1 MPETRIDAMQ
11 IGDAAVSAA
20 LQAGADQAEAYVR
33 LAAEL
38 DIDVRNG
45 EIENLRRATTRGLGL
60 RVMVGTR
67 TALVHT
73 TDLIGL
79 PLLQLAA
86 RAVDI
91 ARALPEAPSPALLAA
106 RTAVEALPHPDPGL
120 ANEPIEARI
129 EYLRETERAMLAVP
143 GVTRTGGVSWGE
155 ADGETALVNS
165 RGVQLYAPFCHIE
178 SGAEAIAER
187 DGESY
192 SGNRHASVPAR
203 RRLPS
208 APRMGRDAGE
218 RAVALLGARPLPSTK
233 APVIF
238 TPYTGW
244 AILAALVE
252 PLRGDNVGR
261 DRSYLGGRL
270 GESIAAPGVTIRDN
284 PLLLEGPARR
294 AFDAEGTPC
303 RDTTLVAAGRLTG
316 YLTDLASAAQ
326 LGVAPGGNAVRGSYT
341 SGIEVGTSN
350 LYMEPGTFTPERI
363 LAETARGLLVT
374 SLSGW
379 WVGLSPARDEF
390 SSAAMGI
397 WIEDGKP
404 AYAVRGVTIAGS
416 LTAMLGAIDRIGNDI
431 EFTGETC
438 TPTFRV
444 AEMTISGT

>member
-1 MPETRIDAMQ
+1 MPETRIDPMQ
-11 IGDAAVSAA
+11 IGDTAVSAA
-20 LQAGADQAEAYVR
+20 LQSGADQAEAFVR
-33 LAAEL
+33 FASEL
-38 DIDVRNG
+38 DIEVRNG
-45 EIENLRRATTRGLGL
+45 EVENLRRATTRGLGL

-73 TDLIGL
+73 TDLIGM
-79 PLLQLAA
+79 PLLQLAP
-86 RAVDI
+86 RAVEI
-91 ARALPEAPSPALLAA
+91 ARALPEAPAAALLAPK
-106 RTAVEALPHPDPGL
+106 TDIEALPHPDPGL
-120 ANEPIEARI
+120 ANEPVETRI
-129 EYLRETERAMLAVP
+129 EYLREIERAMLAVP

-165 RGVQLYAPFCHIE
+165 NGLRLYAPFCLITN
-178 SGAEAIAER
+178 GAEAIAER

-192 SGNRHASVPAR
+192 SGGRYVNVPAR
-203 RRLPS
+203 QRLL
-208 APRMGRDAGE
+208 AAQRVGRDAGE
-218 RAVALLGARPLPSTK
+218 RAVALLGARSLPSTK

-244 AILAALVE
+244 AILAALAG
-252 PLRGDNVGR
+252 PLRGDNVVR
-261 DRSYLGGRL
+261 DRSYLAGRI
-270 GESIAAPGVTIRDN
+270 GEAIAAPGVTVRDN
-284 PLLLEGPARR
+284 PLLPEGPARR

-303 RDTTLVAAGRLTG
+303 RDAALIDAGRLAG
-316 YLTDLASAAQ
+316 YLTDLTSATQ
-326 LGVAPGGNAVRGSYT
+326 LGIPPGGNAVRQSYT

-350 LYMEPGTFTPERI
+350 LYMEPGTYTPERI
-363 LAETARGLLVT
+363 LAETGRGLLVT

-404 AYAVRGVTIAGS
+404 AYAVRGVTIAAS
-416 LTAMLGAIDRIGNDI
+416 LSGMLSAIDRIGNDI

-444 AEMTISGT
+444 AEMAISGT

>member
-1 MPETRIDAMQ
+1 MPETRIDPMQ

-20 LQAGADQAEAYVR
+20 LQSGADQAEAYVR
-33 LAAEL
+33 IASEL
-38 DIDVRNG
+38 DIEVRNG
-45 EIENLRRATTRGLGL
+45 EVESLRRATTRGLGL
-60 RVMVGTR
+60 RVMVGSR

-79 PLLQLAA
+79 PMLQLAP

-91 ARALPEAPSPALLAA
+91 ARALPEPPAPTLLAA
-106 RTAVEALPHPDPGL
+106 KTEVEALGHPDPGL

-129 EYLRETERAMLAVP
+129 EHLREIERAMLAVA

-155 ADGETALVNS
+155 ADGETVIVNS
-165 RGVQLYAPFCHIE
+165 RGLRLYAPFCHIE

-192 SGNRHASVPAR
+192 SGGRHASVPAR

-208 APRMGRDAGE
+208 AQRMGRDAGE
-218 RAVALLGARPLPSTK
+218 RAVALLGARSLPSTK

-244 AILAALVE
+244 AILATLVG

-261 DRSYLGGRL
+261 GRSYLAGRL
-270 GESIAAPGVTIRDN
+270 GQPIAAPGVTIRDN
-284 PLLLEGPARR
+284 PLLAEGPARR

-303 RDTTLVAAGRLTG
+303 RDAVLVAAGRLGG
-316 YLTDLASAAQ
+316 YLTDLTSAAQ
-326 LGVAPGGNAVRGSYT
+326 LGIPPGGNAVRESYA

-350 LYMEPGTFTPERI
+350 LYMDPGTFTPDQI
-363 LAETARGLLVT
+363 LADTARGLLVT

-397 WIEDGKP
+397 WIEGGKP

-416 LTAMLGAIDRIGNDI
+416 LSGMLGAIDRIGNDL

-444 AEMTISGT
+444 AEMAISGT